1 MRRNEKWPG
10 TVFHRL
16 LDGSIFP
23 DPAQIVPFPSTFR
36 QKHFSDRRKH
46 FLLQTFGPE
55 YFSWSNRNSSFSID
69 LSTETFFWPQKTF
82 TFTDFWTGVFFLVP
96 QKHFPFHRHLRWFFF
111 SIHLVSIMQILIAV
125 SGWPDLTIFIHTHH
139 CKTIYLVCPLL
150 WVQCCQSCL
159 VQEETHPFNILSK
172 WEWINKSQ
180 EFFLQNPNLHN
191 FTLLSAEFK

>member
-36 QKHFSDRRKH
+36 QKHFSDRIKH
-46 FLLQTFGPE
+46 FLLQTFGRE
-55 YFSWSNRNSSFSID
+55 YFSWSHKNISFS
-69 LSTETFFWPQKTF
+69 S
-82 TFTDFWTGVFFLVP
+82 DFLTGVFFPIP
-96 QKHFPFHRHLRWFFF
+96 QKYFLFHRHLRWFFF

-150 WVQCCQSCL
+150 WVQCCQSFL
-159 VQEETHPFNILSK
+159 VQEETHPFNILSN
-172 WEWINKSQ
+172 EN
-180 EFFLQNPNLHN
+180 E
-191 FTLLSAEFK
+191 